1 MLVTRRGFL
10 GAALAV
16 GLGSRF
22 ARAQA
27 RPALAPGPHR
37 VARAILGVAPG
48 TTRLPVPAEV
58 PFEPRL
64 MGCRSGLSQ
73 ALRPDSVA
81 AAVYYPAS
89 TGRFPLILYA
99 HAKRT
104 RLHCPEDVPPRLA
117 RAFADPTRDYLRTGR
132 ILSHLASHG
141 FVVAA
146 PDLGWLLPMLEG
158 GAWNQPPSLARSR
171 MLVALHEHLA
181 SHPRWFGG
189 RADPGRL
196 ALFGHSTGAAACMSA
211 RQRLPHARLLGLL
224 APAAFDIPPETPS
237 PPPVT
242 LVIDGTRDTSQGV
255 RPEVVYD
262 HSPRPRV
269 LVTLQGANHLGY
281 TDLCSPD
288 NRLCADADMPG
299 AIAREAQQ
307 DAAALLLAAAA
318 RLWLLGDETMRPRFR
333 AGLSSAAGVA
343 LDVRSELEA
352 SG

>member
-1 MLVTRRGFL
+1 MTRRRFL
-10 GAALAV
+10 GAAAALTLAAA
-16 GLGSRF
+16 GG
-22 ARAQA
+22 AQA
-27 RPALAPGPHR
+27 APRAVLSPGPYR
-37 VARAILGVAPG
+37 VERAILGTAPG
-48 TTRLPVPAEV
+48 TTRLAVPMEV
-58 PFEPRL
+58 PFSPRL
-64 MGCRSGLSQ
+64 MNCRDGLAQ
-73 ALRPDSVA
+73 VLRPDSVA
-81 AAVYYPAS
+81 GAVYYPAS
-89 TGRFPLILYA
+89 PGRFPLILYA

-104 RLHCPEDVPPRLA
+104 QLHCPEDIALRLEP
-117 RAFADPTRDYLRTGR
+117 AFADHTRDYLRTGR

-146 PDLGWLLPMLEG
+146 PDLGWLLPMLEA
-158 GAWNQPPSLARSR
+158 GAWDEPPSLARSR
-171 MLVALHEHLA
+171 MLVALHEHLV
-181 SHPRWFGG
+181 SHPAWFGG
-189 RADPGRL
+189 RSDPSRL

-224 APAAFDIPPETPS
+224 APAAFDIPPASPS

-242 LVIDGTRDTSQGV
+242 LVIDGTRDTSQRV

-288 NRLCADADMPG
+288 NRVCADLDTPG
-299 AIAREAQQ
+299 DIARDAQQ
-307 DAAALLLAAAA
+307 DAAAAMLTAAA
-318 RLWLLGDETMRPRFR
+318 RLWLLDDRAMRAWFR
-333 AGLSSAAGVA
+333 PGLASAAGVA